1 MTIKTQLMKR
11 ILVINPG
18 STSTKLAVYEDD
30 KQIWSKSVYHP
41 MDDLKRFHHINEQYE
56 YRRNHI
62 MEALKEAGIPQ
73 DFDAVISRGGLLKP
87 TQGGVYLID
96 EQIKNDLWHSHMEHA
111 SNLGAWI
118 ADEIARSTGCP
129 SYIADP
135 VVTDE
140 LSDIARIT
148 GIPEIPRISIFHALN
163 SRAVSRRYA
172 AQAGKRYEEMNL
184 IVAHLGGG
192 ISVSA
197 HQHGKVIDVNNA
209 LNGEGPFSP
218 ERAGTIPARQLAD
231 LCFSGRYTH
240 KEICKM
246 LNGRGGL
253 AAHLGTTDVPTVI
266 RWAHAGDKKYRLILD
281 AMIYTIAKQIGAMH
295 VALHGQTEAI
305 ILTGGI
311 AHNEYCTNALGEWLK
326 SIAPIAIIPGEDE
339 MGALALNALG
349 ALQGELPLQKYHPG
363 IQ

>member
-1 MTIKTQLMKR
+1 MKR
-11 ILVINPG
+11 ILAINPG
-18 STSTKLAVYEDD
+18 STSTKLAIYEDD
-30 KQIWSKSVYHP
+30 RQVWKKSVYHP
-41 MDDLKRFHHINEQYE
+41 MEDLKRFHHINEQYE

-62 MEALKEAGIPQ
+62 TEALRKAEISL

-96 EQIKNDLWHSHMEHA
+96 ERIKNDLWNSSMEHA

-118 ADEIARSTGCP
+118 ADEIARSIGCP

-172 AQAGKRYEEMNL
+172 AQTGKKYEEMNL

-197 HQHGKVIDVNNA
+197 HQYGKVIDVNNA

-218 ERAGTIPARQLAD
+218 ERTGGVTALTMAKM
-231 LCFSGRYTH
+231 CFSGEYTYDQIKRMIVGEGGAVAH
-240 KEICKM
+240 LGTNDFFKVEDDYKAGDPATIRFVDSLAYHVAKSI
-246 LNGRGGL
+246 GGL
-253 AAHLGTTDVPTVI
+253 AAAVSGKVD
-266 RWAHAGDKKYRLILD
+266 
-281 AMIYTIAKQIGAMH
+281 
-295 VALHGQTEAI
+295 AI

-311 AHNEYCTNALGEWLK
+311 AYYKHLCDM
-326 SIAPIAIIPGEDE
+326 IAERVGFLAPVVHYPGEDE
-339 MGALALNALG
+339 MQALAECAEMVLN
-349 ALQGELPLQKYHPG
+349 GETSARIYE
-363 IQ
+363 